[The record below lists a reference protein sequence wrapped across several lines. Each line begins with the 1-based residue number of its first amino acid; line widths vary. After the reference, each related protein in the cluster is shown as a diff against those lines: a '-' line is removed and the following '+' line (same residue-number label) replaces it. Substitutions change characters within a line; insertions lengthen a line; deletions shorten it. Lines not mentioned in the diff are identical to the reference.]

1 MANIAAASQWTAVRR
16 PTRVRYVVAG
26 LMWLAIAINYIDR
39 TVLSAAAPRLS
50 QDLSIPPGEMGFVLS
65 AFFWSYAL
73 LQIPAGSFADRF
85 GQKLGLGLSVALW
98 SVATSLTG
106 LATGFASLFAMRLG
120 LGVGEAGA
128 YPSNAGITS
137 KWFPDRERG
146 TVSGLFDSASKFGG
160 AVAMPLIVWLIAMF
174 GWRLTFACIG
184 AVGVAWSIIWF
195 WFYTE
200 TPEKH
205 PSINVEE
212 LKHIRDGQLLKHGVD
227 GAIAMRWYELLR
239 FRNVWAMCLGFFTI
253 NYISYFFITRL
264 PTYLVKQE
272 GMGMIEMGF
281 VASLPLMAGLVAEIG
296 AGWLSDRV
304 VSSGRLSLTAT
315 RKTFLI
321 AGLTIALCIGLA
333 ALTQSVAVIV
343 VLLCLAKSGTT
354 IAASQVW
361 ALPGDVA
368 PKNTTSVVAGL
379 QNMVSNFGGVVGPI
393 VTGFIV
399 ARTGSFQA
407 ALLFSA
413 FVGFLGI
420 LNYALL
426 LGEVKP
432 LAAPAH

>member
-1 MANIAAASQWTAVRR
+1 MTATTNSAMAAATTA
-16 PTRVRYVVAG
+16 TKVRYIVAA

-39 TVLSAAAPRLS
+39 TVLSAAAPHLS
-50 QDLSIPPGEMGFVLS
+50 KELSIPADEMGFILS

-73 LQIPAGSFADRF
+73 LQIPAGWFADRF
-85 GQKLGLGLSVALW
+85 GQKIGLGVSVALW
-98 SVATSLTG
+98 SVATSATG
-106 LATGFASLFAMRLG
+106 LATGFFSLFAMRLG

-160 AVAMPLIVWLIAMF
+160 AVAMPLIVWLIAMV
-174 GWRLTFACIG
+174 GWRMTFVAIG
-184 AVGVAWSIIWF
+184 AMGVVWAIVWF
-195 WFYTE
+195 WFFSE
-200 TPEKH
+200 TPETH
-205 PSINVEE
+205 RAINPAEVEY
-212 LKHIRDGQLLKHGVD
+212 IRGGQALKHG
-227 GAIAMRWYELLR
+227 ANKTIAMKWYELLR
-239 FRNVWAMCLGFFTI
+239 YRNIWAMCLGFFTI
-253 NYISYFFITRL
+253 NYISYFFITWL
-264 PTYLVKQE
+264 PTYLVKQK

-281 VASLPLMAGLVAEIG
+281 VAALPLMTGLVAEIG

-304 VSSGRLSLTAT
+304 VRSGRLSLTAT

-321 AGLTIALCIGLA
+321 TGLAMALCIGLA
-333 ALTQSVAVIV
+333 ALTQSVVLTVI
-343 VLLCLAKSGTT
+343 LLCVAKGGTT
-354 IAASQVW
+354 VSASQVW
-361 ALPGDVA
+361 SLPGDVA
-368 PKNTTSVVAGL
+368 PQNTTSVVAGL

-399 ARTGSFQA
+399 AQTGSFNA

-413 FVGFLGI
+413 FIGFLGI

-432 LAAPAH
+432 LAAPAR